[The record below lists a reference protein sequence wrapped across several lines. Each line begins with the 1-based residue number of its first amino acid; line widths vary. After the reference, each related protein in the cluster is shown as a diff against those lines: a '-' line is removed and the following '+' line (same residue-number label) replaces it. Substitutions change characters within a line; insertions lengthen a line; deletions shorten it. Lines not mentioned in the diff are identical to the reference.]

1 MGNVI
6 LYDLGHEIWLEVY
19 IKLNICVRASVDT
32 PSDRS
37 HAMEKRLCPLK
48 NKSRGSEQLP
58 CISFYLLLLKYYHES
73 KVGNYRIKECPNG
86 DKDTSTA
93 RSGLELGDK

>member
-32 PSDRS
+32 PSD
-37 HAMEKRLCPLK
+37 LNL
-48 NKSRGSEQLP
+48 
-58 CISFYLLLLKYYHES
+58 SFIVVHS
-73 KVGNYRIKECPNG
+73 
-86 DKDTSTA
+86 
-93 RSGLELGDK
+93 